1 MNSVDL
7 AIIGAGPAGMAAAA
21 QGAALGMS
29 VLLLDEQDGPG
40 GQIFRNIEHATQQQR
55 HLLGHSYGAGQKLL
69 DGLLEAQVNHVR
81 RATVWMAGKDGEIAW
96 SVDAKASKTNAKRI
110 IIATGALERPVP
122 VPGWTLPGVM
132 TAGAA
137 QILLKQSGLVPQRA
151 VLAGAGPL
159 LYLLASQL
167 IAAGAPPLAIVETN
181 SMRDVLAA
189 AVHLK
194 PTRATARYLGEG
206 LRLLSD
212 IRKARVPRYRAASN
226 LRVEGEGKAEA
237 ISFNTGRKNASD

>member
-1 MNSVDL
+1 MSEYDIAV
-7 AIIGAGPAGMAAAA
+7 IGAGPAGMAAAA
-21 QGAALGMS
+21 QAAALG
-29 VLLLDEQDGPG
+29 VKTLLLDEQDGPG
-40 GQIFRNIEHATQQQR
+40 GQIFRNIEHARNSSGTCWGTAMAR
-55 HLLGHSYGAGQKLL
+55 ARSCWGFAGGAG
-69 DGLLEAQVNHVR
+69 ERVR
-81 RATVWMAGKDGEIAW
+81 RATVWMVGKDGEIAW
-96 SVDAKASKTNAKRI
+96 SVDGKASKTNARRI

-189 AVHLK
+189 AVQLK

-226 LRVEGEGKAEA
+226 TAC
-237 ISFNTGRKNASD
+237 